1 MEPNDYVVDRI
12 EGDYAYLRLRDGS
25 SDEELFIAMALLPD
39 GTAQGSSG
47 PAVAL
52 QPPCSATRKSVWG
65 NLSIRKKHRRRPSA
79 VF

>member
-39 GTAQGSSG
+39 GTVPGSLLHCDF
-47 PAVAL
+47 PDFTL
-52 QPPCSATRKSVWG
+52 
-65 NLSIRKKHRRRPSA
+65 I
-79 VF
+79 